1 MIAAAVNILSTV
13 PSTTVIGPI
22 VTIVVMLLTFVRA
35 ALRETPQWS
44 KRFETAFF
52 ALAIPLSVA
61 FIIIVAARIAPLLPG
76 R

>member
-1 MIAAAVNILSTV
+1 MVV
-13 PSTTVIGPI
+13 GPI
-22 VTIVVMLLTFVRA
+22 LAIVVMLLTFARA

-52 ALAIPLSVA
+52 ALGIPLGVA
-61 FIIIVAARIAPLLPG
+61 FIIIIAARIAPRLA